1 MSSVARQRW
10 EPLGQHLRAQ
20 EQTEDQLRVL
30 ERRDRILCAFFLPAL
45 QSLVSS
51 SWVPGCTPDLA
62 VTPPLSVSR
71 LPPPPFLVLL
81 WTPPRARARISNSPI
96 CAGFCSPSLRRNE

>member
-71 LPPPPFLVLL
+71 LPPPH
-81 WTPPRARARISNSPI
+81 S
-96 CAGFCSPSLRRNE
+96 